1 MYEKVDLFHFRKIS
15 NKKPCEPCNAYKR
28 QEQRKKI
35 LFDLKSYESEKGRK
49 FFFKLHNWTG
59 DEDQQS

>member
-1 MYEKVDLFHFRKIS
+1 MHTNAM
-15 NKKPCEPCNAYKR
+15 NKER
-28 QEQRKKI
+28 I
-35 LFDLKSYESEKGRK
+35 MFDLKSYESEKGRK